1 MATLTYDPTEQQ
13 EGEFNEEELD
23 SLQVGEELAQQ
34 EANLLAGK
42 FRDAEEL
49 EQAYMELQR
58 KLGSRE
64 TDEPEQEAEQEAEQV
79 EEEEDEEYSPA
90 VGLIQEAS
98 NEYYA
103 NNGQLSEETISKFS
117 ELSSQELVQA
127 YLQMQ
132 ANQPQQQAATVS
144 DLSPQ
149 EVNVIQNSVGGQES
163 YSQMVQWASENLDPS
178 YVDAFDN
185 VIESGNMQAI
195 QLAVAGLRSEYEN
208 QVGYEG
214 RMFSGKAPMQ
224 QVDTFRSQAEVVRAM
239 SDPRYETDPAY
250 RQDIY
255 DKLERS
261 NIQY

>member
-1 MATLTYDPTEQQ
+1 MATLTYDPTEPQ

-49 EQAYMELQR
+49 EQAYIELQR

-64 TDEPEQEAEQEAEQV
+64 TDAPEQEAEQV
-79 EEEEDEEYSPA
+79 EEEVDEEYSPA

-103 NNGQLSEETISKFS
+103 NNGQLSEETIARFS

-132 ANQPQQQAATVS
+132 ANQPQQQAAPVS

-149 EVNVIQNSVGGQES
+149 EVNVIQNSVGGQEA
-163 YSQMVQWASENLDPS
+163 YAQMVQWASENLDPS

-214 RMFSGKAPMQ
+214 RMFSGKAPIQ
-224 QVDTFRSQAEVVRAM
+224 QVDVFRSQAEVVRAM
-239 SDPRYETDPAY
+239 SDPRYDTDPAY